1 MISLSKKISATCTFL
16 FCPTREINMSLYEKI
31 IIYLRR
37 GYYDEKFNKNYV
49 FISRKY
55 NRINIEKC
63 YGYYTNDRNS
73 ICCGL

>member
-1 MISLSKKISATCTFL
+1 MHFSFFVL
-16 FCPTREINMSLYEKI
+16 REINMSLYEKI

-63 YGYYTNDRNS
+63 YGHYTSNGNS
-73 ICCGL
+73 IYCGL

>member
-1 MISLSKKISATCTFL
+1 MHFS
-16 FCPTREINMSLYEKI
+16 FCPKMREINMSLYEKI

-49 FISRKY
+49 CISRRY
-55 NRINIEKC
+55 NRINIGEC

-73 ICCGL
+73 ICCWLWYHNTKRKI